1 MITRMQQRR
10 GTDAQWDTANPILA
24 SGEIGVSTDSYQFK
38 IGDGFSTWSELDY
51 FQNFTQLGDTYAT
64 IDDLEALIDMAPE
77 TLDTLAELAA
87 AINDDPDFFN
97 TIQGEIDTKV
107 ALAGDTM
114 TGHLTLNADP
124 TEDLHAA
131 TKQYVDGA
139 IDDLDTD
146 AIEEGETNLYF
157 TTERVEDVIGDANI
171 DDLNDVNTSGVAD
184 GDALVY
190 NEDTSSWIPGVL
202 TSSLE
207 DLEDTNVSGVSDGEA
222 LVYDEDS
229 GFWVPGTLSSSLAEL
244 NDVDTSGVVD
254 KNALVYSEALGL
266 WIPGEGGGKFTVS
279 DTAPEDPENGDTWF
293 DSTTGRTYIYYEE
306 DESGPSGSSQ
316 WVEIGSQPTGYLG
329 LNELNDV
336 DTSGVLNGNA
346 LVYDATQS
354 KWVPGEGGGGASFT
368 VSETEPS
375 DPENG
380 DVWFNSVS
388 GKTYI
393 YYEDDDSS
401 QWVEIASQTTGFNDL
416 DELNDVEV
424 SGSSDG
430 DFLRYNAGSGNWEND
445 DYTDPIK
452 LNEQLISAN
461 FTIPVG
467 YNGLSAGPVTIDDG
481 VTVTVSDGS
490 AWSIV

>member
-10 GTDAQWDTANPILA
+10 GTTLQWDTANTILA
-24 SGEIGVSTDSYQFK
+24 SGEIGVNTDNYQFK

-77 TLDTLAELAA
+77 TLNTLAELAA

-157 TTERVEDVIGDANI
+157 TTERVEDVIGDANL
-171 DDLNDVNTSGVAD
+171 DDLNDVNVSGVA
-184 GDALVY
+184 
-190 NEDTSSWIPGVL
+190 
-202 TSSLE
+202 
-207 DLEDTNVSGVSDGEA
+207 DGEA
-222 LVYDEDS
+222 LVYDEETES
-229 GFWVPGTLSSSLAEL
+229 WIPGTLSSSLAEL

-336 DTSGVLNGNA
+336 DTSGVQNGNA

-424 SGSSDG
+424 SGASDG

-452 LNEQLISAN
+452 LNGQLISSN
-461 FTIPVG
+461 YTIPVG
-467 YNGLSAGPVTIDDG
+467 YNGISAGPITIDDG